1 MKKNNKKQYIHKIPL
16 INKII
21 LAAIILFIIYKII
34 AQTNLPQILS
44 DAFNNLFNNSSDIS
58 QEEQKLMDAEYDDRG
73 NIIED
78 EIRDGEFEKRLR
90 ELLSYQS
97 DSE

>member
-34 AQTNLPQILS
+34 AQTNLFQTLS
-44 DAFNNLFNNSSDIS
+44 DAFNNSSDIS
-58 QEEQKLMDAEYDDRG
+58 AEEQKLMDAEYDDRG

-78 EIRDGEFEKRLR
+78 EIRDAEFEKKLR